1 MEEREMAFCTNC
13 GQELMEG
20 AKFCSSC
27 GMTTNNIP
35 DNMSSQRKTFFEGE
49 MHKCPNCGEVLK
61 SFASSCPTCG
71 YEVRGAK
78 SIHEFALRIANAET
92 DAQKISVIR
101 SFPIPN
107 TKEDVLEFIILAA
120 TNFNAEQSLSDNGIK
135 KDVSDAW
142 FTKIE
147 QSYQKAKL
155 LFSGDKDFSKIQSV
169 YEQTCNQIRLSKQNV
184 KKGAFANAILHTIGL
199 WSGLIIFIIAFFLD
213 IFTYSNTSVFHLGGG
228 AIMIAGAF
236 MIGKKSKAFI
246 EVGIGVVCGLF
257 ALLLGTLLQET
268 FFENGS
274 MMVLTGGA
282 TLIIV
287 IIRLVTTTLKK

>member
-1 MEEREMAFCTNC
+1 MAFCTNC
-13 GQELMEG
+13 GQELTEG
-20 AKFCSSC
+20 AKFCSNC

-35 DNMSSQRKTFFEGE
+35 NNMSSQRKTVFEGE

-71 YEVRGAK
+71 YEVRGTK
-78 SIHEFALRIANAET
+78 SSQSIREFALRIANAET

-107 TKEDVLEFIILAA
+107 TKEDVFEFIILAA
-120 TNFNAEQSLSDNGIK
+120 TNFSAEQSLSDNGIK

-142 FTKIE
+142 LTKIE

-184 KKGAFANAILHTIGL
+184 KMGTFANAILHTIGL

-213 IFTYSNTSVFHLGGG
+213 IFTYSETSVFHLGGG
-228 AIMIAGAF
+228 IIMIAGAF
-236 MIGKKSKAFI
+236 MIGKKSKAFF

-268 FFENGS
+268 FSENGS
-274 MMVLTGGA
+274 AMVLAGGT

-287 IIRLVTTTLKK
+287 IIRLVTSTLKK

>member
-1 MEEREMAFCTNC
+1 MAFCTNC
-13 GQELMEG
+13 GQELTES
-20 AKFCSSC
+20 AKFCSNC
-27 GMTTNNIP
+27 GMTTNNISN
-35 DNMSSQRKTFFEGE
+35 NMNSQRKTVFEGE

-78 SIHEFALRIANAET
+78 SSQSIHEFALRIANAET

>member
-1 MEEREMAFCTNC
+1 MAFCTNC
-13 GQELMEG
+13 GQELTEG
-20 AKFCSSC
+20 AKFCSNC

-35 DNMSSQRKTFFEGE
+35 NNMSSQRKTVFEGE

-78 SIHEFALRIANAET
+78 SSQSIHEFALRIANAET

-184 KKGAFANAILHTIGL
+184 KKGTFANAILHTIGL

-213 IFTYSNTSVFHLGGG
+213 IFTYSDTSVFHLGGG
-228 AIMIAGAF
+228 IIMIAGAF
-236 MIGKKSKAFI
+236 MIGKKSKAFF
-246 EVGIGVVCGLF
+246 EAGIGVMCGLF

-268 FFENGS
+268 FFKNGS
-274 MMVLTGGA
+274 VMVLAGGT